1 MVSKPA
7 GTFFVSY
14 VLKTMYAHGFNVF
27 HENEQE

>member
-1 MVSKPA
+1 MVFQTSWN
-7 GTFFVSY
+7 FFVSY